1 MNGKLYGIGTG
12 PGDSELLTLKAIRI
26 IRQCGVVAV
35 PAVESN
41 DRTAFAVVEKYLI
54 GKRILEC
61 RFSMERD
68 EEKRKRQRIFVADEI
83 CTVLESGTSVGFVT
97 LGDPSVYSTYCYV
110 DHIVSARG
118 FETEIIPGVA
128 SYSAVAASLNIPLC
142 EGNQPLHIIPAGCG
156 EKIEDWIDLPGN
168 KIIMKSG
175 KNLRQILNM
184 LERHGLSKQTKIV
197 SRCTMTGQK
206 IFETI
211 EEFNQNGQIDQAG
224 YFSVIFVKENKK

>member
-41 DRTAFAVVEKYLI
+41 DRTAFSVVEQYLT

-61 RFSMERD
+61 RFSMEQN
-68 EEKRKRQRIFVADEI
+68 EEKRKRQRILVADEI

-110 DHIVSARG
+110 DKLVSSRG
-118 FETEIIPGVA
+118 FETEIIPGVT
-128 SYSAVAASLNIPLC
+128 SYSAVAALLNIPLC
-142 EGNQPLHIIPAGCG
+142 EGNQPLQIIPAGCG

-168 KIIMKSG
+168 KIIMKAG

-184 LERHGLSKQTKIV
+184 LERHGLSEQTKIV
-197 SRCTMTGQK
+197 SRCTMTGQQ

-211 EEFNQNGQIDQAG
+211 SEFNQNGKTDQAG
-224 YFSVIFVKENKK
+224 YFSVIFVRENKK

>member
-26 IRQCGVVAV
+26 IEECGVVAI

-41 DRTAFAVVEKYLI
+41 DRTAFSVVEQYLT
-54 GKRILEC
+54 GKNILEC
-61 RFSMERD
+61 RFSMEQD
-68 EEKRKRQRIFVADEI
+68 EEKRKRQRILVADQI

-110 DHIVSARG
+110 DKIISARG

-128 SYSAVAASLNIPLC
+128 SYSAAAALLNIPLC
-142 EGNQPLHIIPAGCG
+142 EGNQPLQIIPAGCG
-156 EKIEDWIDLPGN
+156 EQIGDWIGLPGN

-175 KNLRQILNM
+175 KKMRRILTI
-184 LERHGLSKQTKIV
+184 LEQHGLSEQTKIV
-197 SRCTMTGQK
+197 SRCTMSGQQ

-211 EEFNQNGQIDQAG
+211 EEFNQNGKRDQAG
-224 YFSVIFVKENKK
+224 YFSVIFVTENKK

>member
-26 IRQCGVVAV
+26 IEQCGVIAV

-41 DRTAFAVVEKYLI
+41 DRTAFSVVEQYLT

-68 EEKRKRQRIFVADEI
+68 EEKRKRQRILVADEI

-110 DHIVSARG
+110 DNIVTARG

-128 SYSAVAASLNIPLC
+128 SYSAVAALLNIPLC

-175 KNLRQILNM
+175 KNLQSILNM

-197 SRCTMTGQK
+197 SRCTMTGQQ

-211 EEFNQNGQIDQAG
+211 EDFNQNGKIDQAG
-224 YFSVIFVKENKK
+224 YFSVIFVTENKK